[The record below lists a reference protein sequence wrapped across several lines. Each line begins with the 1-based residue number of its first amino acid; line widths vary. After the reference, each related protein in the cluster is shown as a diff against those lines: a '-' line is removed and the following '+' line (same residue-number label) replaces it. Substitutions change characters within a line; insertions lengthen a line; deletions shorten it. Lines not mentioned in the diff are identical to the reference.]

1 MRDRLSWYMVFLIL
15 PTILLARSL
24 DKDRRVP
31 YNIPSDWR
39 ALWFSNLDELQR
51 VNDAN
56 DNNTVSN
63 VTVQLGGT
71 AFLHCKV
78 RNLAERTV
86 SDAEISWIRR
96 RDFHVLTSSMFT
108 YTNDERFQVLHP
120 EGSDDWT
127 LQIKYVQE
135 RDNGTYECQV
145 SRSTGILSH
154 FVNLNI
160 VIPEAF
166 ILGSD
171 EHHVDVG
178 SIINLVCIIE
188 KSPTPPQYVFWYHN
202 NRMINYDTTRGSV
215 TVQTDPG
222 PTQSR
227 LTIRQAVE
235 SDTGNYTCSAS
246 NTKPASIF
254 VFVTEGDKMAA
265 IQRRKT
271 SAAWRNLPG
280 VLVPVL
286 LIAAG
291 VGLAR

>member
-1 MRDRLSWYMVFLIL
+1 MNVVVAREFRKLDLRVIL
-15 PTILLARSL
+15 DLYKTYTHATTMPRSGNKIWVVL
-24 DKDRRVP
+24 WRRVRG
-31 YNIPSDWR
+31 ISTKKIVKLI
-39 ALWFSNLDELQR
+39 AIK
-51 VNDAN
+51 
-56 DNNTVSN
+56 
-63 VTVQLGGT
+63 VTSLFYTKIEENPEQDYTTFFV
-71 AFLHCKV
+71 FVFFV
-78 RNLAERTV
+78 RKADLR
-86 SDAEISWIRR
+86 
-96 RDFHVLTSSMFT
+96 M
-108 YTNDERFQVLHP
+108 
-120 EGSDDWT
+120 
-127 LQIKYVQE
+127 YVC
-135 RDNGTYECQV
+135 THI

-160 VIPEAF
+160 VTPEAF
-166 ILGSD
+166 ILGGE

-254 VFVTEGDKMAA
+254 VFVTEAKRRRRCR
-265 IQRRKT
+265 QRHTR
-271 SAAWRNLPG
+271 ACLPIFSHEETC
-280 VLVPVL
+280 LQL
-286 LIAAG
+286 RTLINFLYLFLRPRFFFFHPSYLHIY
-291 VGLAR
+291 V

>member
-1 MRDRLSWYMVFLIL
+1 CVCQLISVF
-15 PTILLARSL
+15 
-24 DKDRRVP
+24 
-31 YNIPSDWR
+31 
-39 ALWFSNLDELQR
+39 Q
-51 VNDAN
+51 
-56 DNNTVSN
+56 
-63 VTVQLGGT
+63 
-71 AFLHCKV
+71 
-78 RNLAERTV
+78 
-86 SDAEISWIRR
+86 ISWIRR

-135 RDNGTYECQV
+135 RDNGTYECQCTTE
-145 SRSTGILSH
+145 STAETAILFTPMGCMRDPEAGNIDSIAGKFSQNTRCLKIFHKIETMGESIYFYKWILSH

-235 SDTGNYTCSAS
+235 TDTGNYTCSAS

-254 VFVTEGDKMAA
+254 VFVTEGKYKQRISYKANFLNQYNPIA
-265 IQRRKT
+265 I
-271 SAAWRNLPG
+271 
-280 VLVPVL
+280 VPAVS
-286 LIAAG
+286 
-291 VGLAR
+291 

>member
-24 DKDRRVP
+24 DKGLFLSDRRIP

-39 ALWFSNLDELQR
+39 ALWLSNLDELQR
-51 VNDAN
+51 INDAN

-78 RNLAERTV
+78 RNLADRTV

-96 RDFHVLTSSMFT
+96 RDFHVLTSSTFT
-108 YTNDERFQVLHP
+108 YTNDERFQVLHA

-188 KSPTPPQYVFWYHN
+188 KDFITAIPTWRRICIHN
-202 NRMINYDTTRGSV
+202 GESQGMRRRAEEQSMRTVELMLSLPRSLNREN
-215 TVQTDPG
+215 
-222 PTQSR
+222 
-227 LTIRQAVE
+227 
-235 SDTGNYTCSAS
+235 
-246 NTKPASIF
+246 
-254 VFVTEGDKMAA
+254 
-265 IQRRKT
+265 
-271 SAAWRNLPG
+271 
-280 VLVPVL
+280 
-286 LIAAG
+286 
-291 VGLAR
+291 LAR

>member
-15 PTILLARSL
+15 PTLLMARSL
-24 DKDRRVP
+24 DRDRRVP
-31 YNIPSDWR
+31 YSIPSDWKT
-39 ALWFSNLDELQR
+39 LWFSNLDEFQR
-51 VNDAN
+51 VSDAN

-63 VTVQLGGT
+63 ATVQLGGT

-78 RNLAERTV
+78 RNLADRTV

-96 RDFHVLTSSMFT
+96 RDFHVLTSSTFT

-127 LQIKYVQE
+127 LQIKYVQD
-135 RDNGTYECQV
+135 RDNGTYECQIA
-145 SRSTGILSH
+145 RNTGILSH

-160 VIPEAF
+160 VVPEAF
-166 ILGSD
+166 ILGSG

-215 TVQTDPG
+215 TVQNNPNS
-222 PTQSR
+222 TQSR
-227 LTIRQAVE
+227 LTIHQAVE
-235 SDTGNYTCSAS
+235 SDTGNYTCRSS
-246 NTKPASIF
+246 NTKPAFIY

-271 SAAWRNLPG
+271 SAAEKNSCELL
-280 VLVPVL
+280 VLIVTIAIEVVL
-286 LIAAG
+286 M
-291 VGLAR
+291 R